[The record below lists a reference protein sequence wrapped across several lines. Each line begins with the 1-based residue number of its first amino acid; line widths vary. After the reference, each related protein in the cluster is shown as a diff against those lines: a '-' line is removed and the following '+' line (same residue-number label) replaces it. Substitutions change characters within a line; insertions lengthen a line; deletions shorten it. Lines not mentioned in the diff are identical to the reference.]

1 MGKKKKKQ
9 EHPFGCNALDYEDS
23 NGLTVYVLGE
33 RFGSSAGWNH
43 MTISGHMAASHL
55 IGSNA

>member
-23 NGLTVYVLGE
+23 NGLTVYVLGK
-33 RFGSSAGWNH
+33 RFGSSAECNH
-43 MTISGHMAASHL
+43 VTISGHMVVSHL